1 MFTLFLRHMQKKC
14 SDCSRKLDTK
24 QYHSD
29 GRGGLRLDCK
39 ECCNAKKRAREARM
53 RIPKEKIRIE
63 VESKREYLTPEKEIA
78 RKLQEPV
85 SIPIEPEENILDQIA
100 KKHQKF
106 ITLAISA
113 GRPSTLQIFS
123 DPPRVLK
130 GSTQEI
136 LELAMQ

>member
-39 ECCNAKKRAREARM
+39 ECCNAKKRAREK
-53 RIPKEKIRIE
+53 RIKGKPIVDAVVNKDLTLTLVPFTKAEK
-63 VESKREYLTPEKEIA
+63 
-78 RKLQEPV
+78 PV
-85 SIPIEPEENILDQIA
+85 SIPIEPEPNILDQIA
-100 KKHQKF
+100 KRHGKF
-106 ITLAISA
+106 ITLAISE

-123 DPPRVLK
+123 DPPKVLK
-130 GSTQEI
+130 GSTQEV